1 MAVLSSEEV
10 AGRRCR
16 HRCQE
21 YSSIPP
27 PLEPS
32 SREAPLLSN
41 RDNAA
46 LLKLGRRYPCP
57 AKDRDDWGLMLTRV
71 KKATSRNPNPPPAQ
85 ACSTGSKGLPAP
97 PVPVPFLYP
106 TFTAHSSSPC

>member
-21 YSSIPP
+21 CSSSP

-41 RDNAA
+41 CDTAA
-46 LLKLGRRYPCP
+46 PLKLGRRYPCP
-57 AKDRDDWGLMLTRV
+57 HKERDDWEHMLTRV
-71 KKATSRNPNPPPAQ
+71 KATRRNPNPPPAQ
-85 ACSTGSKGLPAP
+85 ACSTGSTGLPAP
-97 PVPVPFLYP
+97 PVLVPFLCP
-106 TFTAHSSSPC
+106 TFIAHSSSPC

>member
-41 RDNAA
+41 RDTEAP
-46 LLKLGRRYPCP
+46 LKLGRCYLCP
-57 AKDRDDWGLMLTRV
+57 TKERDDWGPMLTRV

-85 ACSTGSKGLPAP
+85 ACST
-97 PVPVPFLYP
+97 
-106 TFTAHSSSPC
+106 